1 MTTADRLDVDTA
13 GVGCYR
19 SLGTVDRDVT
29 LEVFEPTVH
38 TASGWGPNMQH
49 GGPVSGLLTRAIERH
64 QRPGTRISRV
74 TVEILGVV
82 PLSPVRVRSWS
93 ERPGR
98 RVELLHA
105 AMQAQDPD
113 GQWRSVATAAAW
125 QLATRPTGHVAHHAD
140 PAVHR
145 PVLDRP
151 DDSGLDDTW
160 RTGFVNALDWH
171 IDTPAGQLGLPTIA
185 WLRFNRPLVHGE
197 EPTDLQRV
205 IAIADIANG
214 VGARLDARQWTFLNT
229 DLTVCL
235 FDPPTGPWIGLQAET
250 SIGHD
255 GIAMSSAVIHTST
268 GPVGRLT
275 QNVLVQPRPEP
286 LLPPVAAEEV
296 VDTSAPRATGAKEI
310 RGSGNVNGSPSLM
323 PGHRPA
329 MTMRCPSKLNVAK
342 HAVYHPRRSD
352 VT

>member
-19 SLGTVDRDVT
+19 SLGTVDRDGT

-98 RVELLHA
+98 RVELLQA

-140 PAVHR
+140 PALHR

-151 DDSGLDDTW
+151 DDSGLDDAW

-171 IDTPAGQLGLPTIA
+171 IDIPAGQPGLPTIA

-296 VDTSAPRATGAKEI
+296 VDTSAPRATEAKEI
-310 RGSGNVNGSPSLM
+310 RG
-323 PGHRPA
+323 
-329 MTMRCPSKLNVAK
+329 
-342 HAVYHPRRSD
+342 PRRD
-352 VT
+352 RD